1 MGKYFGTDGVRGVA
15 GADLTCEMAM
25 KIGRGAAAVLTGST
39 GHRPRIL
46 IGKDTRQSG
55 DMLEAALT
63 AGLCS
68 VGADVESLGVLPTP
82 AVAYLVKKYNADAG
96 VVISASHNPM
106 EFNGIKIFAGTGYKL
121 PDDVE
126 NEIEKHID
134 NDCADIPLATGASV
148 GRVFVRPERLHRL
161 RQRRFCRCGT
171 EAVSPAGRQVH
182 VHWHHAGRCQH
193 QQGRGQHPSGQSGKG
208 SCGGRL

>member
-82 AVAYLVKKYNADAG
+82 AVAYLVKQIQRGCRCCHLGLPQPD
-96 VVISASHNPM
+96 
-106 EFNGIKIFAGTGYKL
+106 GIQRHQDF
-121 PDDVE
+121 
-126 NEIEKHID
+126 
-134 NDCADIPLATGASV
+134 C
-148 GRVFVRPERLHRL
+148 RHRL
-161 RQRRFCRCGT
+161 Q
-171 EAVSPAGRQVH
+171 AAG
-182 VHWHHAGRCQH
+182 
-193 QQGRGQHPSGQSGKG
+193 
-208 SCGGRL
+208 

>member
-15 GADLTCEMAM
+15 GADLTCELAM

-68 VGADVESLGVLPTP
+68 VGAD
-82 AVAYLVKKYNADAG
+82 
-96 VVISASHNPM
+96 
-106 EFNGIKIFAGTGYKL
+106 F
-121 PDDVE
+121 
-126 NEIEKHID
+126 
-134 NDCADIPLATGASV
+134 
-148 GRVFVRPERLHRL
+148 
-161 RQRRFCRCGT
+161 
-171 EAVSPAGRQVH
+171 
-182 VHWHHAGRCQH
+182 GRCWRTY
-193 QQGRGQHPSGQSGKG
+193 GGSGSPGPG
-208 SCGGRL
+208 STSPWGPWT

>member
-82 AVAYLVKKYNADAG
+82 AVVHRRAGGNAG
-96 VVISASHNPM
+96 Q
-106 EFNGIKIFAGTGYKL
+106 
-121 PDDVE
+121 
-126 NEIEKHID
+126 
-134 NDCADIPLATGASV
+134 GA
-148 GRVFVRPERLHRL
+148 
-161 RQRRFCRCGT
+161 
-171 EAVSPAGRQVH
+171 AV
-182 VHWHHAGRCQH
+182 
-193 QQGRGQHPSGQSGKG
+193 
-208 SCGGRL
+208 

>member
-68 VGADVESLGVLPTP
+68 VGADVELLGVIPTP
-82 AVAYLVKKYNADAG
+82 AVAYLVGKYGADAG
-96 VVISASHNPM
+96 VA
-106 EFNGIKIFAGTGYKL
+106 FAEGAGEEAGAEEGSGTAWRKEV
-121 PDDVE
+121 PFF
-126 NEIEKHID
+126 
-134 NDCADIPLATGASV
+134 ADTV
-148 GRVFVRPERLHRL
+148 
-161 RQRRFCRCGT
+161 
-171 EAVSPAGRQVH
+171 
-182 VHWHHAGRCQH
+182 
-193 QQGRGQHPSGQSGKG
+193 
-208 SCGGRL
+208 

>member
-1 MGKYFGTDGVRGVA
+1 MEVLIMGKYFGTDGVRGVA

-96 VVISASHNPM
+96 VVISASHNPPW
-106 EFNGIKIFAGTGYKL
+106 AGCL
-121 PDDVE
+121 
-126 NEIEKHID
+126 
-134 NDCADIPLATGASV
+134 S
-148 GRVFVRPERLHRL
+148 GRTV
-161 RQRRFCRCGT
+161 CRT
-171 EAVSPAGRQVH
+171 M
-182 VHWHHAGRCQH
+182 
-193 QQGRGQHPSGQSGKG
+193 
-208 SCGGRL
+208 